1 MTYLIENNWDN
12 KNLSLCG
19 EWRND
24 GENCH
29 FETEEDALV
38 FIEGHEDRNRLT
50 VAKFE
55 LIED

>member
-1 MTYLIENNWDN
+1 MTYLIENNWDYT
-12 KNLSLCG
+12 NLSLSG

-29 FETEEDALV
+29 FETEEDALA

-50 VAKFE
+50 VVKFE